1 MFFRTNWNS
10 KADPFREFTDATWI
24 LIAIMLDEENL
35 SLPQIAIRLI
45 RNPAILIQTVESTK
59 GQAKLKQ
66 TREKL
71 LQKGGVYAIRYQKR
85 QEAML

>member
-1 MFFRTNWNS
+1 MGFPPRST
-10 KADPFREFTDATWI
+10 ADPFREFTDATWI